1 MFSRQEFWETMKIL
15 VEKDFKRNINEDVTD
30 WVENII
36 KKWVSNSEDDDTD
49 NSVATKKHRLSE
61 CSGIDT
67 QLDEEVQKFLRTL
80 EKEMK
85 KVDCRYK
92 Y

>member
-15 VEKDFKRNINEDVTD
+15 VEKDFKRNIIEDVTD

-49 NSVATKKHRLSE
+49 NSVATKKQRLSE
-61 CSGIDT
+61 CSGIDIE
-67 QLDEEVQKFLRTL
+67 LDEEVQRFLKAL
-80 EKEMK
+80 EKKMK

-92 Y
+92 